1 MASYKWRIY
10 DDLIALVPAGE
21 VVRNIWM
28 GSYWIMVE
36 SSGGGYGL
44 AQNVSGQ
51 VADSAGEHIG
61 RPVKEVASLMK
72 SWNFQ
77 EAAVGLAAL
86 NTRGQSA
93 QARDGDAFEHFMAQI
108 KGRKV
113 AVIGH
118 FPYLEKL
125 RSQCA
130 SLVVLERQ
138 PREGDLPDSAAE
150 YILPEREVVF
160 ITSTTLINKTLPRLL
175 ELCSGAKVGLVGP
188 STPLLPELFRHGV
201 AALSGLVVTDPAMM
215 APVVKEGGSCIGL
228 FAQGTR
234 KVNLVG

>member
-1 MASYKWRIY
+1 MRSDKWRIY
-10 DDLIALVPAGE
+10 DELIDLVPAGE

-28 GSYWIMVE
+28 GSYWILVE

-51 VADSAGEHIG
+51 VPEAAEKLVG
-61 RPVKEVASLMK
+61 RPVREVAGLMK
-72 SWNFQ
+72 SWNFW
-77 EAAVGLAAL
+77 EAALGLAAL

-93 QARDGDAFEHFMAQI
+93 AARDGDAFEHFMSRV

-113 AVIGH
+113 AVIGR

-125 RSQCA
+125 RPQCA
-130 SLVVLERQ
+130 GLVVLERA

-150 YILPEREVVF
+150 YVLPEQEVVF
-160 ITSTTLINKTLPRLL
+160 ITSTALINKTLPRLL
-175 ELCSGAKVGLVGP
+175 ELCAGAQVGLVGP
-188 STPLLPELFRHGV
+188 STPLLPELFKHGL
-201 AALSGLVVTDPAMM
+201 AALSGLVVTDPAAV
-215 APVVKEGGSCIGL
+215 APVVQEGGTCIGL

-234 KVNLVG
+234 KVNLVA